1 MIIGL
6 LIIGKVILMAF
17 NQKKYNK
24 SIRGIAV
31 GACKSAKRRSK
42 MKDLPFNL
50 TSNYLESIFPKN
62 FRCPILG
69 YKMRVS
75 NTSLG
80 RLSPTL
86 DKINPRLGYVKGNVE
101 FVANIANMM
110 MTSATGKDIKRFV
123 KWATKKYNITR
134 EEVYG

>member
-6 LIIGKVILMAF
+6 LIIGRVTLMAF
-17 NQKKYNK
+17 SQVKYNK

-31 GACKSAKRRSK
+31 GACKSAKRRSRVK
-42 MKDLPFNL
+42 GIPFNL
-50 TSNYLESIFPKN
+50 TSNYLETIFPKN

-69 YKMRVS
+69 YKMRVA
-75 NTSLG
+75 NKTLG

-86 DKINPRLGYVKGNVE
+86 DRINPRLGYVKGNVE

-110 MTSATGKDIKRFV
+110 MTSATGRDIKKFV
-123 KWATKKYNITR
+123 KWASKKYNI
-134 EEVYG
+134 

>member
-1 MIIGL
+1 
-6 LIIGKVILMAF
+6 MAF

-31 GACKSAKRRSK
+31 TACKASKRRAK
-42 MKDLPFNL
+42 IKNLAFNL
-50 TSNYLESIFPKN
+50 TSDYLESIFPKSYS
-62 FRCPILG
+62 CPILG
-69 YKMRVS
+69 YKMKRS
-75 NTSLG
+75 DISLG

-86 DKINPRLGYVKGNVE
+86 DRINPRLGYVKGNVE

-110 MTSATGKDIKRFV
+110 MTSATGKDIKKFV
-123 KWATKKYNITR
+123 KWASKKYNITR